1 MVIRNSLGNSLRSS
15 VVAALSMLAMTSF
28 SHAQQTGTAPGD
40 TTFQPTVG
48 QAGKDVVWVPT
59 PQTLVDQMLDMAK
72 LTPKDVLVDLGSGDG
87 RTVITAAQR
96 GASARGIEYNP
107 DMVAISVKAAQAAGV
122 TDKAKFIH
130 GDIFETNFSD
140 ANVVTLFLLPTLN
153 VRLRPTIL
161 DMPPGTRV
169 VSNSFSMGDWE
180 PDESV
185 NVTQDCSGYCT
196 ALLWI
201 VPAKVEGNWTLP
213 GGSLE
218 LKQNY
223 QQLQGTLTQGGS
235 ALPISDAR
243 LNGKAIEF
251 KVGARQYR
259 GEVDGNRMGGMIDD
273 KTVWAAMR

>member
-1 MVIRNSLGNSLRSS
+1 MVLSNSLRGS
-15 VVAALSMLAMTSF
+15 VVAALSVLAMTGF
-28 SHAQQTGTAPGD
+28 AHAQQTGSAAVD
-40 TTFQPTVG
+40 TSFQPTVG

-87 RTVITAAQR
+87 RTVITAAKR
-96 GASARGIEYNP
+96 GATARGIEYNP
-107 DMVAISVKAAQAAGV
+107 DMVAISVKAAQEAGV
-122 TDKAKFIH
+122 TDKAKFIR
-130 GDIFETNFSD
+130 GDIFETNFTD
-140 ANVVTLFLLPTLN
+140 ANVITLFLLPTLN

-161 DMPPGTRV
+161 EMAPGTRV

-201 VPAKVEGNWTLP
+201 VPAKVGGNWTLP

-218 LKQNY
+218 IKQNY
-223 QQLQGTLTQGGS
+223 QQLEGNLKQGTS
-235 ALPISDAR
+235 VLPISDAR
-243 LNGKAIEF
+243 MNGKAIEF
-251 KVGARQYR
+251 KAGGRQYK
-259 GEVDGNRMGGMIDD
+259 GEVDGNRMGGMIDG
-273 KTVWAAMR
+273 KTVWAATR